1 MAVGT
6 DEGESTM
13 ILLKLFLVFFKVGL
27 FAIGGAYSF
36 LPLVEQEVVRG
47 QRWMS
52 RSEFLEVTG
61 MVEIFPGAIS
71 IKFATYT
78 GYQVAGIPGA
88 IVANVA
94 NLLPPVLFIMAASLV
109 YSRYR
114 ESPRVGAALQMVR
127 YAVFAMIVAVAMRL
141 VDRGHLLEPKVV
153 LVVVLSFLLLTLTR
167 THPAFIILGAAVL
180 GAVVG

>member
-1 MAVGT
+1 
-6 DEGESTM
+6 M

-27 FAIGGAYSF
+27 FAVGGAYSF

-52 RSEFLEVTG
+52 ESEFLEVTG

-78 GYQVAGIPGA
+78 GYKVAGIPGA
-88 IVANVA
+88 IAANIA
-94 NLLPPVLFIMAASLV
+94 NLLPPVLFIMVASLV

-114 ESPRVGAALQMVR
+114 DAPRVGAALQMVR
-127 YAVFAMIVAVAMRL
+127 YAVCAMIVAIAIRL
-141 VDRGHLLEPKVV
+141 VDRGHLLEPKVL
-153 LVVVLSFLLLTLTR
+153 LVVVISFLLLTLTK
-167 THPAFIILGAAVL
+167 THPALIIIGAAFYGGLVN
-180 GAVVG
+180 

>member
-1 MAVGT
+1 
-6 DEGESTM
+6 M

-36 LPLVEQEVVRG
+36 LPLVEQEVVQG

-52 RSEFLEVTG
+52 KSEFLEVTG

-88 IVANVA
+88 IIANIA
-94 NLLPPVLFIMAASLV
+94 NLLPPVLFIMMASLV

-114 ESPRVGAALQMVR
+114 DAPRIGAALQMVR
-127 YAVFAMIVAVAMRL
+127 YAVFAMIVAIAIRL
-141 VDRGHLLEPKVV
+141 VDKGHLLEPKVL
-153 LVVVLSFLLLTLTR
+153 LVVAVSFLLLTLTK
-167 THPAFIILGAAVL
+167 THPALVIIGAAVF
-180 GAVVG
+180 GGMVK